1 MQLDVLN
8 VIEYDVPMETQELD
22 TSGEAGYTYPMVVD
36 QIRSAGL
43 TLAEIASVT
52 GVRERQVQNW
62 SAGSS
67 RPRDISRDRLVDV
80 HYLVQQLAEVY
91 KPEGVDIWLHAR
103 NRSLEG
109 ERPIDMLAQGEFK
122 PVLAAVDRLRA
133 GGM

>member
-1 MQLDVLN
+1 
-8 VIEYDVPMETQELD
+8 METQELD
-22 TSGEAGYTYPMVVD
+22 TSGEAGYTYPLVVD

-80 HYLVQQLAEVY
+80 HYLVQQLAEIY

-103 NRSLEG
+103 NRSLNG
-109 ERPIDMLAQGEFK
+109 ERPIDMLARGAFQ
-122 PVLAAVDRLRA
+122 PVLAAVDRLRV
-133 GGM
+133 GEM

>member
-1 MQLDVLN
+1 MA
-8 VIEYDVPMETQELD
+8 TQDLD
-22 TSGEAGYTYPMVVD
+22 TSGIDAGYTYPLVVD

-62 SAGSS
+62 SAGRS

-91 KPEGVDIWLHAR
+91 KSEGVDIWLHAR
-103 NRSLEG
+103 NRSLDG
-109 ERPIDMLAQGEFK
+109 DRPIDMLARGEFP
-122 PVLAAVDRLRA
+122 PVLAAVDRLKSGA
-133 GGM
+133 M